1 MHILIAIAVAV
12 SIPATAFAK
21 DDKSAD
27 PAKKKTC
34 RELEATGSL
43 FTKRACHTAAEWAVI
58 DERNRKD
65 ATAYDN
71 YRRDNGALR

>member
-1 MHILIAIAVAV
+1 MRALIAIAFAI
-12 SIPATAFAK
+12 SIPTTGLAK
-21 DDKSAD
+21 DAKPID
-27 PAKKKTC
+27 PDKKTC

-43 FTKRACHTAAEWAVI
+43 FTKRECHTAAEWTVI
-58 DERNRKD
+58 DERNRKE